1 MEYKFSKK
9 NTNKNDGVIR
19 VYGKYILRNDSRKS
33 LGVFFFDIVLVNET
47 KNWVNT
53 KLEIWWDTLESK
65 CSRLSMIKAY
75 YMEYN
80 FSKKNI

>member
-1 MEYKFSKK
+1 MDELTKSTQEK
-9 NTNKNDGVIR
+9 VPWC
-19 VYGKYILRNDSRKS
+19 IL
-33 LGVFFFDIVLVNET
+33 FWYDIVLVNET